1 MNHFLH
7 KWLRIALIN
16 LSVIALIGVILR
28 YKIVFSLPII
38 DQKHLLHA
46 HSHFAF
52 AGWLTQV
59 LMTLMV
65 AFLYQKGLTNAFKK
79 YGWLLLFN
87 LITAYGMLITFS
99 LEGYGVFSISF
110 STLSV
115 VVSYFFAVIFWKD
128 LNSLKSSSVS
138 HFWFKAAI
146 IFNAVSSIGAFSLAF
161 MMAKHIIHQNWYL
174 SAVYFFLHFQYNGWF
189 FFVCAGLLIDK
200 LESHN
205 IFSNTYKT
213 IFWIFFLAFTP
224 AYFLST
230 LWMRLSVWIYIIV
243 VISALAQVV
252 GWILLVRI
260 MYLHL
265 ETLNKVTS
273 IAGRCLLSLA
283 AFAVSIK
290 FFLQLGSTYPALS
303 TMAFGFRPI
312 VIGYLHLVL
321 LGALTMFVLGYIVAN
336 GFISLKLFSIIGIC
350 VFVFGI
356 IVNEIILMAQGVSDL
371 QYDSIP
377 YANEM
382 LLITEIIMFTGML
395 LFVIDQFKNRIT
407 IIPVR

>member
-65 AFLYQKGLTNAFKK
+65 AFLYQKGLTNAFKR
-79 YGWLLLFN
+79 YGWLLISN
-87 LITAYGMLITFS
+87 LITAYGMLVTFS
-99 LEGYGVFSISF
+99 MEGYGMFSNVF
-110 STLSV
+110 STLSIL
-115 VVSYFFAVIFWKD
+115 VSYIFAIVFWKD

-189 FFVCAGLLIDK
+189 FFACAGLLIDK

-205 IFSNTYKT
+205 IFSNAYKT

-230 LWMRLSVWIYIIV
+230 LWMQLPVWIYIIV

-252 GWILLVRI
+252 GWVLLVRT
-260 MYLHL
+260 MYHHL

-321 LGALTMFVLGYIVAN
+321 LGALTMFVLGYIVSN
-336 GFISLKLFSIIGIC
+336 RFISLKLFSIIGIC

-382 LLITEIIMFTGML
+382 LLVTAIIMFTGML
-395 LFVIDQFKNRIT
+395 LFVIDQFKNRII